1 MVGEG
6 MSLPLWRFLRAL
18 VATNLRSA
26 LALRG
31 SFWLSMLFMVLNNL
45 AFFVFWWVLLGR
57 VEHVRGW
64 RIADLELLFGISAA
78 SFGLAVALAGG
89 VVHLSRFIEDGT
101 LDPLLCQPKPTL
113 LYALGL
119 RCQAS
124 GFGDLASGM
133 GMMALSGH
141 LTWHSAPRVLL
152 CTVLG
157 AVGFVASGIVFFS
170 LAFWLKRSHSLSRW
184 LLDVTITFSLYPE
197 ALFSGALKL
206 MLYTVLPAGIVA
218 YLPLR
223 VIREASLPHA
233 LLLLLLTALYL
244 RFALWVF
251 GAGLKRYSSGSRFGV
266 FG

>member
-1 MVGEG
+1 
-6 MSLPLWRFLRAL
+6 MSLGLWRFLGAL
-18 VATNLRSA
+18 MATNLRSA

-31 SFWLSMLFMVLNNL
+31 SFWLSMLFMALNNL
-45 AFFVFWWVLLGR
+45 AFFVFWWVLMAR

-64 RIADLELLFGISAA
+64 RIADIELLFGVSAA
-78 SFGLAVALAGG
+78 SYGVAVALAGG
-89 VVHLSRFIEDGT
+89 MVHLSRFIEDGT
-101 LDPLLCQPKPTL
+101 LDPLLSQPKPTL

-124 GFGDLASGM
+124 GFGDLASGIGLM
-133 GMMALSGH
+133 VLSGH

-152 CTVLG
+152 CITLG
-157 AVGFVASGIVFFS
+157 AIAFVASCIVFFS
-170 LAFWLKRSHSLSRW
+170 LAFWLNRSQALSRW

-206 MLYTVLPAGIVA
+206 LLFTVLPAGIVA

-223 VIREASLPHA
+223 VIREGSVTYGV
-233 LLLLLLTALYL
+233 LLAVLVALYL

-251 GAGLKRYSSGSRFGV
+251 GRGLARYSSGSRFGV